1 MVDERIVKTARL
13 LVDYSTRTKEGDRVL
28 IRTDGLAEALA
39 LEVYKYALQ
48 KGAHPWIK
56 TELTGSRY
64 AYYKYASES
73 ELAFFPEHELAEVKN
88 ADVYIWLNAT
98 NNKSELS
105 GIDPSRISAR
115 ERVLKPINHWRVE
128 KTRWVIFV
136 YPTEAEAQQAEMS
149 LPEFEDF
156 TYNACLLDW
165 DEISK
170 KLQVL
175 KKSVDAVDKV
185 EITSLDTH
193 LEFSIKDRKSKVCA
207 GEVNMPDGELFTSV
221 VENSVNGTIKFD
233 IPNVWYYN
241 LVEGIN
247 LTFKEGKVV
256 DAKADK
262 NQAFLKKVLATDQ
275 GSRRI
280 GEFGMGFNDGITR
293 SVMIRLFDEKIG
305 GTIHLALGNGYQETL
320 SRNESAIHWDM
331 IKDMRKGGEIR
342 FDGKLVM
349 KDGKWLIA

>member
-28 IRTDGLAEALA
+28 IRTDALAEVLA
-39 LEVYKYALQ
+39 LEVYRYALQ

-64 AYYKYASES
+64 AYYKYANDS
-73 ELAFFPEHELAEVKN
+73 ELAFFPEHELAEIKN
-88 ADVYIWLNAT
+88 TDVYIWLNAY
-98 NNKSELS
+98 NNLNELS
-105 GIDPSRISAR
+105 GIDPPRIVAR
-115 ERVLKPINHWRVE
+115 ERVLKPINDWRFE
-128 KTRWVIFV
+128 KTRWVIFL
-136 YPTEAEAQQAEMS
+136 YPTEAEAQRAEMS

-156 TYNACLLDW
+156 TYNACLIDW
-165 DEISK
+165 KEISK
-170 KLQVL
+170 KLLTL

-185 EITSLDTH
+185 EITSPDTH
-193 LEFSIKDRKSKVCA
+193 LEFSIKDRKSEACA

-221 VENSVNGTIKFD
+221 VEDSVNGTIKFD
-233 IPNVWYYN
+233 IPRVAYYIP
-241 LVEGIN
+241 VEGMN

-262 NQAFLKKVLATDQ
+262 NPEILKKILETDE

-293 SVMIRLFDEKIG
+293 SVKLVIFDEKID
-305 GTIHLALGNGYQETL
+305 GTIHLALGNGYKETL
-320 SRNESAIHWDM
+320 SKNESAVHFDM
-331 IKDMRKGGEIR
+331 VKDMRKGGEIR

-349 KDGKWLIA
+349 KNGKWLIA